1 MRGYKAK
8 ALRKLALALHPET
21 PEDMGYIY
29 PNGRYALRKHVNPL
43 TRSIEVAEVTGQMVH
58 ASKAHRLYKHM
69 KKDLTNGG
77 T

>member
-21 PEDMGYIY
+21 PEDMGYFY
-29 PNGRYALRKHVNPL
+29 PRGRHALRKHVNFL
-43 TRSIEVAEVTGQMVH
+43 TGGISYSQVTGQMVV
-58 ASKAHRLYKHM
+58 ASKAHRLYKRM
-69 KKDLTNGG
+69 KKDLANGG

>member
-21 PEDMGYIY
+21 PEDIGYVY
-29 PNGRYALRKHVNPL
+29 PKGRYALRKVLMPDGGIHM
-43 TRSIEVAEVTGQMVH
+43 AQVTGQMVL

-69 KKDLTNGG
+69 KRDLSVGG